1 MNALAPVAPRLAKLL
16 PVLGSNHD
24 GEKLAALEAISRALE
39 GANLSWHDLAAR
51 LSDEGQIEEASPRFT
66 NLDLNGP
73 THAIARWC
81 INNQAGELN
90 AVEGD
95 FLRRFACNP
104 NWTATPKQRAWLVKI
119 ALKIGA

>member
-1 MNALAPVAPRLAKLL
+1 MNAFTPVAPRLAKLL
-16 PVLGSNHD
+16 PMLSSSHD
-24 GEKLAALEAISRALE
+24 GEKLATLAAISRALE
-39 GANLSWHDLAAR
+39 SANLSWHDFAAH
-51 LSDEGQIEEASPRFT
+51 LSAESQIEEASPRFT

-104 NWTATPKQRAWLVKI
+104 HWTATPKQRAWLVQI